1 MAGEHIRSAFG
12 AEHSRLEAAMT
23 QLANSAEGADRAA
36 LTADWRR
43 FERALIAH
51 LELEEREILPAVEP
65 REPQAVDL
73 VRKDHAAIRALVD
86 ELGLEVELHTVRR
99 ETIDRFLALLRAH
112 AAREDATLYRA
123 ADELLSADTVRR
135 IADRV
140 A

>member
-1 MAGEHIRSAFG
+1 
-12 AEHSRLEAAMT
+12 MT